1 MSYTRGEKNF
11 DSTYVALNAGDEQ
24 LVGVRLR
31 VLNEVR
37 RRLLSGN
44 SNEGNTLVG
53 GLEPH
58 DLETLDGPTRLIALI
73 ALPLA
78 ALSLL
83 LFLRGS

>member
-1 MSYTRGEKNF
+1 MSVDSYP
-11 DSTYVALNAGDEQ
+11 STYVTFDTSDEK
-24 LVGVRLR
+24 LVCIRLR

-37 RRLLSGN
+37 GRLLSRN

-58 DLETLDGPTRLIALI
+58 DLGTLDGPTRLIALI